1 MTSQHPN
8 VDPMGA
14 GTSLLDSSVKPF
26 QYAVTAF
33 LFVLVVYAFLDSKD
47 DPPRLNPKKPFEF
60 TTRRLLEEYTSRGK
74 EVLYRAREKYGQRPY
89 RLYSDFG
96 DVVVLPAETMHEIR
110 NNPALSFIESSAHVS
125 MLLPRYLPIG
135 S

>member
-1 MTSQHPN
+1 MTSRHPN
-8 VDPMGA
+8 VDPIGA

-33 LFVLVVYAFLDSKD
+33 LFVLAVYALLDYKN
-47 DPPRLNPKKPFEF
+47 DPPRLNPKKTFEF

-96 DVVVLPAETMHEIR
+96 DVVVLPAESIHEIR

-125 MLLPRYLPIG
+125 MPLGRSLPTVL
-135 S
+135 